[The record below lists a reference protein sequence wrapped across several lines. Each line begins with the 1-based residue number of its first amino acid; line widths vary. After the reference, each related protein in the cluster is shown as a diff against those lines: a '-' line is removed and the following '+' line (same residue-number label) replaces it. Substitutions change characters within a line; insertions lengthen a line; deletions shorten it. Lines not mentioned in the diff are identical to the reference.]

1 MIRQQ
6 HNKMWKH
13 FKGNEYFRKVLY
25 IYKNQISVMFGPL
38 HIVGTTVEDSMEFA
52 VGIYF
57 ISMKDFNILEK
68 YLNDQCLY
76 LYS

>member
-1 MIRQQ
+1 M
-6 HNKMWKH
+6 NT
-13 FKGNEYFRKVLY
+13 FAKVLY
-25 IYKNQISVMFGPL
+25 IYKNQISVIFAPL